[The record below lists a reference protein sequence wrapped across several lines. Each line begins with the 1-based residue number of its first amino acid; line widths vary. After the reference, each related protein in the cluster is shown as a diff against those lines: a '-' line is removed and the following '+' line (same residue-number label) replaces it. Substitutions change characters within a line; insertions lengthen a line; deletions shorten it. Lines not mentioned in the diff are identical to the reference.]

1 MNNHSSVAAAKKPGT
16 RFARRCRR
24 TLLASTALCALVCL
38 QPDTLRA
45 QDATWLATPIDPVYN
60 NTNNWNPTTVPAG
73 TAFFGA
79 SSITNISIQGIVS
92 VGGWTFNAEAPAYSF
107 VVAPGAVVLFVGAG
121 IVNNGGSTVTI
132 TNNNKGLA
140 GGTA

>member
-1 MNNHSSVAAAKKPGT
+1 MNNHSLVAAAKKPGT
-16 RFARRCRR
+16 RFAVRCRR

-38 QPDTLRA
+38 KPDTLRA
-45 QDATWLATPIDPVYN
+45 QDATWLATPVDPVYN
-60 NTNNWNPTTVPAG
+60 NPNNRNPTTVPAG

-79 SSITNISIQGIVS
+79 SSVTNISIQGIVS
-92 VGGWTFNAEAPAYSF
+92 VGGWTFNVGAPAYSF
-107 VVAPGAVVLFVGAG
+107 VVTPGAVVLFVGAG

-132 TNNNKGLA
+132 KKRPA